1 MRKKLKNYCRK
12 CLFNKLKRETFV
24 NNDRRFEKF
33 CEMSIKV
40 LNKHAPTKKKY
51 QRGNQIPFVTKDIS
65 KAIMKK
71 SELRNNYLKDKTD
84 ANRMLY
90 KKQRNYCVSL
100 LRKSK
105 TNYFANLD
113 EKKVSDK
120 KFFWKVIK
128 PSLSDKS
135 CAKEQINLLEKEEI
149 LKTNL
154 ETAEVLNTFFGN
166 IVKYLEINQYS
177 NFDPVINNVKDPTL
191 RAILK

>member
-1 MRKKLKNYCRK
+1 
-12 CLFNKLKRETFV
+12 
-24 NNDRRFEKF
+24 
-33 CEMSIKV
+33 
-40 LNKHAPTKKKY
+40 
-51 QRGNQIPFVTKDIS
+51 
-65 KAIMKK
+65 MKK
-71 SELRNNYLKDKTD
+71 SELRNNYIKDKTD